1 MTEAIIITAI
11 IVGGLVA
18 AVWIVLHFSFK
29 AWRHQRQI
37 AGDGSVQVQ
46 VAGDFDPDVIV
57 KRFPR
62 RDADWLG
69 AN

>member
-1 MTEAIIITAI
+1 MTEAIIITTI

-18 AVWIVLHFSFK
+18 LAWIVLHFAFK
-29 AWRHQRQI
+29 AWRTQQQS

-46 VAGDFDPDVIV
+46 VAGDFDAVAAR
-57 KRFPR
+57 KL
-62 RDADWLG
+62 ADKYRHYS